1 MLRIP
6 LIPRKVDN
14 ELGVVRSELLILVLI
29 LITAAADDMVQIR
42 DRVAIISPSPPNPQS
57 DF

>member
-6 LIPRKVDN
+6 LIPRKVDD
-14 ELGVVRSELLILVLI
+14 ELGVVRSEFLILVLI
-29 LITAAADDMVQIR
+29 LIMAAADDMVQIR
-42 DRVAIISPSPPNPQS
+42 DRVAIISSSPPNPQS